1 MAQYDYYGCFID
13 GKIKQFVG
21 DIEKMTAE
29 ITMDEINDRISKNT
43 IPTIVDFYCYRHE
56 FVEKSDLNS
65 NETYYEYRM
74 NIQDSGKYLL
84 IKNNYAASLDDGI
97 LYTDIISII
106 LMNEDGSEDETLYE
120 RETGEE

>member
-1 MAQYDYYGCFID
+1 
-13 GKIKQFVG
+13 
-21 DIEKMTAE
+21 MTAE

-43 IPTIVDFYCYRHE
+43 IPTIADFYCYRHE

-65 NETYYEYRM
+65 DETYYEYRM

>member
-1 MAQYDYYGCFID
+1 
-13 GKIKQFVG
+13 
-21 DIEKMTAE
+21 
-29 ITMDEINDRISKNT
+29 
-43 IPTIVDFYCYRHE
+43 
-56 FVEKSDLNS
+56 
-65 NETYYEYRM
+65 M